1 MTQPL
6 WSLTRDEI
14 PEPVNPLELWKRYQA
29 QSKANLREPPPLAE
43 AERIL
48 AACGPAPLVPWRER
62 VAARLRKVFRSG
74 RRNDEVRP

>member
-29 QSKANLREPPPLAE
+29 QSKANLREIPSLEE
-43 AERIL
+43 AEKIL
-48 AACGPAPLVPWRER
+48 ARLAPPALVPWGER
-62 VAARLRKVFRSG
+62 VASRLRRALRAG
-74 RRNDEVRP
+74 RRGGDVQP